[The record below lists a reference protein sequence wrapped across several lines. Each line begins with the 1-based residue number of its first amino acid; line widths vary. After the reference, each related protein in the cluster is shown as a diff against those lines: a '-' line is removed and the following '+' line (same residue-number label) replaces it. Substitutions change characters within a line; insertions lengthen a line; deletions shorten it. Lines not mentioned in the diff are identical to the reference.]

1 MAEDIVT
8 DAAWSTWFSR
18 SHWIDT
24 KWIKSSWER
33 LKTRDIFSLMNLQIK
48 TVADKKHA
56 PHRKHWHVKQL
67 EMNSNVVFGRREEIL
82 IFYSRDSCP
91 SWSNPLRSWI
101 DLCCSITNWNL
112 LLATQKNLIGQLWG
126 TFIFL
131 MTIKEKHEI

>member
-1 MAEDIVT
+1 M
-8 DAAWSTWFSR
+8 
-18 SHWIDT
+18 
-24 KWIKSSWER
+24 KSSWER

-67 EMNSNVVFGRREEIL
+67 EMNSNAVFRRREEIL
-82 IFYSRDSCP
+82 ILYSWGSCP
-91 SWSNPLRSWI
+91 SRSNPLRSRI

-126 TFIFL
+126 ASIFL